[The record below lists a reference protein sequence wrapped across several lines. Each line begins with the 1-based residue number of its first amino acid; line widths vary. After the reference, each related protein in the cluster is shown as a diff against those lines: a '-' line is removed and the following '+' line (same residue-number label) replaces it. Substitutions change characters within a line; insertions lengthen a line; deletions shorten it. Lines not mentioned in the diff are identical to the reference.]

1 MTGIAVVSATEYVVD
16 HALDDGVADR
26 LPEVG
31 RLDNFDIGTGVS
43 AERGCR
49 DHGGTEQHES
59 GQDAGADVLR
69 FHG

>member
-16 HALDDGVADR
+16 HALDDGVANR

-31 RLDNFDIGTGVS
+31 RLDNFDVGAGKS
-43 AERGCR
+43 SERGCR
-49 DHGGTEQHES
+49 NHGGSEQHDTGEK
-59 GQDAGADVLR
+59 AGADVLR